1 MLTAPI
7 KMPPMDRSL
16 TRHAKTRQVYN
27 PSAKEGGVWYTLDQC
42 TEENTRVASQVC
54 F

>member
-1 MLTAPI
+1 
-7 KMPPMDRSL
+7 MPPMDLSHD
-16 TRHAKTRQVYN
+16 TPINQVYN

-54 F
+54 L